1 MNRSTPGHPVHHQL
15 PILGEFFDAIVNGI
29 ILFHFSIFPSIN
41 RSSCR
46 FLDIGVYSPALVKV
60 LVHHSCPT
68 LCNPMDC
75 SPPGFSVCGISQ
87 ARILE
92 WVASSLSRGSSWF
105 RDQTRVSCIGRWVL
119 YCWAT
124 REAPGNRTGKCKCSQ
139 ICKVLVTQSC
149 PTLCD
154 PMDCSP
160 PRSSCPGKNTGV
172 GCHFLLQKL

>member
-75 SPPGFSVCGISQ
+75 SPPGSSVHGISQ

-92 WVASSLSRGSSWF
+92 WVAIFFSREESILGTVSKPKEDYESENISRSFSLQKFSWF
-105 RDQTRVSCIGRWVL
+105 V
-119 YCWAT
+119 
-124 REAPGNRTGKCKCSQ
+124 
-139 ICKVLVTQSC
+139 
-149 PTLCD
+149 
-154 PMDCSP
+154 
-160 PRSSCPGKNTGV
+160 PGKIWVGLENNLRCGRHFRRRTHEIWDLLDTGEEKK
-172 GCHFLLQKL
+172 GQ